1 MKRYVIVLVLCVG
14 AMFSCGGDKTTGGQE
29 DGSADSLDTTS
40 VNDSVDVAAV
50 MEPPVPKAADELF
63 DDFFFNFVANKSL
76 QFSRIHFPL
85 PEWRDG
91 KTVIKQKSEWK
102 MDRFFMNQGYYTL
115 IFDNRKQMNLLKD
128 TAVAHVVVE
137 KIYLDKKWVKQYE
150 FERENGLWMLR
161 CVKHKSSWET
171 MNASFIEFYH
181 KFATDTWFQLE
192 SLHNPVAFT
201 GPDPDDD
208 FKQMDGVIT
217 PDTWLAFSPELPGKM
232 IYNIIYGQNYRESD
246 RKIFLIRGISNGLEI
261 EMVFQRQNK
270 HWKLVKLTT

>member
-85 PEWRDG
+85 PECRDG
-91 KTVIKQKSEWK
+91 KTVMKQKSEWK

-181 KFATDTWFQLE
+181 KFATDTLFQLE

>member
-40 VNDSVDVAAV
+40 VNDSVDVAVV

-91 KTVIKQKSEWK
+91 KTVMKQKSEWK

-181 KFATDTWFQLE
+181 KFATDTLFQLE

>member
-40 VNDSVDVAAV
+40 VNDSVDVAVA

-91 KTVIKQKSEWK
+91 KTVMKQKSEWK

-181 KFATDTWFQLE
+181 KFATDTLFQLE

>member
-76 QFSRIHFPL
+76 QFSRIHFHL

-91 KTVIKQKSEWK
+91 KTVMKQKSEWK

-181 KFATDTWFQLE
+181 KFATDTLFQLE

-201 GPDPDDD
+201 GPDPDYD

>member
-1 MKRYVIVLVLCVG
+1 MKRYLIVLVLCVG
-14 AMFSCGGDKTTGGQE
+14 VMFSCGGNKTTGGQE
-29 DGSADSLDTTS
+29 DVSTDSIDTTL
-40 VNDSVDVAAV
+40 VNDSADVSA
-50 MEPPVPKAADELF
+50 METPLPKSADELF
-63 DDFFFNFVANKSL
+63 DDFFFNFVANRSL
-76 QFSRIHFPL
+76 QLSRIHFPL

-91 KTVIKQKSEWK
+91 KAVMKQKSEWK

-115 IFDNRKQMNLLKD
+115 IFDNRQQMNLLKD

-150 FERENGLWMLR
+150 FERENGLWMLQ
-161 CVKHKSSWET
+161 CVKCKSSWET

-181 KFATDTWFQLE
+181 KFATDTLFQLE
-192 SLHNPVAFT
+192 SLNDPVAFT

-232 IYNIIYGQNYRESD
+232 IYNIVYGQNYKESD

-261 EMVFQRQNK
+261 EMVFKKLNRQ
-270 HWKLVKLTT
+270 WKLVKLTT